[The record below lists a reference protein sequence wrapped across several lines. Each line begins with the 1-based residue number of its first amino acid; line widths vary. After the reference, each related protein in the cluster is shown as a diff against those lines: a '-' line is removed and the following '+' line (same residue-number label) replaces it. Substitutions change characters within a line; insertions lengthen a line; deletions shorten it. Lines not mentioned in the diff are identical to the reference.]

1 MNNDLEIVETEDE
14 SNLLDTILDQR
25 VERSRLKFIIKVVI
39 AIILIILAIL
49 LPQLIH
55 VFAGNNSGV
64 KWMPIFLPILLAGC
78 LYGIWWGLGI
88 GIATPIISF
97 AISSIWKKPMPPAK
111 SLGLMTPE
119 AAVFGLVSGLFS
131 KKIEKN
137 KWIAFPAVLL
147 AQYSGITVYMILSA
161 IFQSLTKVSPSQAWE
176 SIELGMV
183 GDFFQALIVPFITV
197 GVRMLIKSEKIN
209 YSSVP

>member
-1 MNNDLEIVETEDE
+1 MLSDIGTDE
-14 SNLLDTILDQR
+14 ENTLLDTILDQR
-25 VERSRLKFIIKVVI
+25 VERSKMKLIIKVVI
-39 AIILIILAIL
+39 AVILIIMAIL

-111 SLGLMTPE
+111 SLALITPE

-131 KKIEKN
+131 RKIEKN

-147 AQYSGITVYMILSA
+147 AQLSGIIFYLILSA
-161 IFQSLTKVSPSQAWE
+161 IFQGVTKVSAKSAWDQV
-176 SIELGMV
+176 ELGMV
-183 GDFFQALIVPFITV
+183 GNFFQAVLVPFITI
-197 GVRMLIKSEKIN
+197 GIRMLIKSGTTK
-209 YSSVP
+209 YSYIP